1 MNAWRFEM
9 EKILKKVKKQLA
21 QSGGLNIAIGSV
33 LLAVT
38 IPFAIL
44 SIISGAKLLK
54 LRKEL

>member
-1 MNAWRFEM
+1 V

-21 QSGGLNIAIGSV
+21 QSGGLNIALGSV

-38 IPFAIL
+38 IPLAIL

-54 LRKEL
+54 LHKEL